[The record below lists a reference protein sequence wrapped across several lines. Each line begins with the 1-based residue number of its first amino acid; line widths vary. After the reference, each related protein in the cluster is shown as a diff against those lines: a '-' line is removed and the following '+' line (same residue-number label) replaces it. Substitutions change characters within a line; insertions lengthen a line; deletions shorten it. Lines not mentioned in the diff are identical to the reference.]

1 MESATSAAVLPHPTP
16 FAVSTQRTNAKGF
29 PGNLRS
35 DESAGTSRWFALTQ
49 RRAKTG
55 GMTQLPWHTK
65 LVLALMAFLPVYFAV
80 AALGT
85 KFGIW
90 DYQVGLLLL
99 TFLGGLVLLGV
110 TALAALVSLIIS
122 FRGKPRRNGL
132 LAAAIIGLLVP
143 GAALVLFASA
153 AGKAGENPIH
163 DIATDTANPPA
174 FSAATMAARTKSG
187 ANPLSDYQTPLGK
200 IALFQKTGVSPELAV
215 KSHAQII
222 TDRKDRPAPLPLGG
236 AGKTEGVAAVAAAMS
251 AMGLTEIRQDAATGT
266 VEGVA
271 ESFWFGF
278 KDDVVARVGDAQIDF
293 RSVSRV
299 GVSDLGA
306 NTARIADLRAR
317 TETLLG
323 AASR

>member
-1 MESATSAAVLPHPTP
+1 M
-16 FAVSTQRTNAKGF
+16 K
-29 PGNLRS
+29 NL
-35 DESAGTSRWFALTQ
+35 A
-49 RRAKTG
+49 
-55 GMTQLPWHTK
+55 WHTK
-65 LVLALMAFLPVYFAV
+65 LVLALLAFLPIYFAA

-90 DYQVGLLLL
+90 GWQIGLITL
-99 TFLGGLVLLGV
+99 TFLGGMILLGV

-122 FRGKPRRNGL
+122 ARAKPRSNGL

-143 GAALVLFASA
+143 GAALMVFMSA
-153 AGKAGENPIH
+153 GGKAGENPIH

-174 FSAATMAARTKSG
+174 FSAKTMADRKASG
-187 ANPLSDYQTPLGK
+187 ANPLSDYQTPLGQ
-200 IALFQKTGVSPELAV
+200 IALFKDASDELKV

-236 AGKTEGVAAVAAAMS
+236 AGKAEGVAAVAAAMG
-251 AMGLTEIRQDAATGT
+251 AMGLTDIRPDPVAGT

-278 KDDVVARVGDAQIDF
+278 KDDVVARVGESQIDF

-299 GVSDLGA
+299 GISDLGA
-306 NTARIADLRAR
+306 NTARITDLRTR
-317 TETLLG
+317 TAALIGT
-323 AASR
+323 ASRGTPSAP